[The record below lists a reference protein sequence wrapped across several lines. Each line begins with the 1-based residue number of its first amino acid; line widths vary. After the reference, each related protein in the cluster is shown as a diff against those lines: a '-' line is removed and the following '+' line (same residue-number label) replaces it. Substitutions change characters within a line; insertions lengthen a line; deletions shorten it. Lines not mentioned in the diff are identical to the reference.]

1 VNLVGGACG
10 EPRIFRRQA
19 GGSVSGQGM
28 VVAAM
33 DLPRERSNIDA
44 WARDFGQARGLGEY
58 RNSCSAAHR
67 STRTGWGIFLIGL
80 GLLPGLAFASAAPA
94 QLRPAIAG
102 VAVALIALGAALIKT
117 APREKVDWIFQY
129 AGGIAQVIDGE
140 AVPRVVPWGLLGHV
154 LKEYSDDPD
163 ETCPSPLAVHVFAVD
178 GTVITA
184 GRKYGAGQLE
194 RYVDEVVVAMR
205 LPAAIEQYQSGA
217 PVLFGDLSVSQD
229 EIAWAGG
236 AKRAAWRDIR
246 SVRMQPYQID
256 INASAWKPGHKIWL
270 NGVPDS
276 CVAVLLIQEAAARAG
291 IRQNGSPVAVP
302 PPDAAPAVLSATDV
316 SEVLGRPVEVTGVG
330 AGGLAVAVFKGGG
343 ITLSVGVMNRGAFNA
358 INGAAGRRFGR
369 ALPGIGEEAWLL
381 NKDRTVIVRAG
392 LTTVKLTLT
401 GLPPAARAAALIPLA
416 RLVAARLAAPPS
428 E

>member
-1 VNLVGGACG
+1 
-10 EPRIFRRQA
+10 
-19 GGSVSGQGM
+19 VSGQGT

-33 DLPRERSNIDA
+33 DLPRERSEIDA
-44 WARDFGQARGLGEY
+44 WARDFGRARELGAYRSSCRAVHGSDRPGWGLLLIALGLVLGVASPSAGLGQ
-58 RNSCSAAHR
+58 RD
-67 STRTGWGIFLIGL
+67 
-80 GLLPGLAFASAAPA
+80 LAV
-94 QLRPAIAG
+94 AG
-102 VAVALIALGAALIKT
+102 VVAVAMIALGAALIKT

-129 AGGIAQVIDGE
+129 AGGIVQVIDGE
-140 AVPRVVPWGLLGHV
+140 AVPRVVSWGLLSHV

-163 ETCPSPLAVHVFAVD
+163 DTRPSLLAVQVFGAD

-184 GRKYGAGQLE
+184 GSEYGPGQLE
-194 RYVDEVVVAMR
+194 RQVDGVVVAMR
-205 LPAAIEQYQSGA
+205 LPAAIEQYQSGV

-246 SVRMQPYQID
+246 TIRVQPYQID
-256 INASAWKPGHKIWL
+256 LNASAWKTGHKIWL

-276 CVAVLLIQEAAARAG
+276 WVAVLLIQEAAARAG
-291 IRQNGSPVAVP
+291 IQQKGSPAAVP
-302 PPDAAPAVLSATDV
+302 PPDGDLAVLSATDV
-316 SEVLGRPVEVTGVG
+316 SEVLGRPVAVTGVG
-330 AGGLAVAVFKGGG
+330 AGGLGVAVFKGGG
-343 ITLSVGVMNRGAFNA
+343 ITLSVGLMHRGVFNA

-381 NKDRTVIVRAG
+381 NNDRTLIVRAG
-392 LTTVKLTLT
+392 LATVKLTLT

-416 RLVAARLAAPPS
+416 RIVAARLAAPPG